1 VRVGHVSKT
10 LLERTELP
18 AEAIAVLSSLTSN
31 WSLLADFALS
41 DLILWVPTW
50 NEGGMVAVAQIRP
63 ATAPTT
69 LAEDVVGSF
78 APRGRFHYLDQAEV
92 LGRATINRDIAA
104 PLSPVGVEAIPVK
117 LGEQVIGVI
126 ARHASEAPRVAG
138 QLEQVY
144 LESADAIFAMIA
156 GGQAWL
162 PESLDEFDRWEMP
175 RAGDGLLRLDATG
188 KVNFASPNAV
198 SSFRKM
204 GLALDLV
211 GQQFF
216 EIVKRMSVAPAGMSA
231 PLVKV
236 ARGGASTMAD
246 LDGDG
251 ATLMLASHFL
261 CPPPTT
267 SGLETG
273 AECTVIVIKD
283 VTDVRE
289 HQRELLSKDAII
301 KEINHRVKN
310 NLQMVTSVLRLQSR
324 RASDPGVVEALRDAQ
339 SRIGIIAA
347 IHDSLSLEGAT
358 SIDFDVLVESLLG
371 LIHDDSVDLETAM
384 QGSIG
389 TVNSRIATPMAM
401 AVSELIHNSVKHARG
416 TEILVQAKREVGA
429 LTVSVSDNGI
439 GATDSPMTS
448 SMPLSEFPNCGLGLT
463 IVSDL
468 IVGELNGQVRIEP
481 TSFID
486 GLGRGTSVRIT
497 VPLARRDSPG
507 A

>member
-1 VRVGHVSKT
+1 VGVGHVSKT
-10 LLERTELP
+10 LQERTELP

-31 WSLLADFALS
+31 WSLLADLALS

-63 ATAPTT
+63 ATAPTS

-92 LGRATINRDIAA
+92 LGRATIKREIDA

-117 LGEQVIGVI
+117 LDERVIGVI
-126 ARHASEAPRVAG
+126 ARHSSEAPRVAG

-144 LESADAIFAMIA
+144 LESADAIFSMIA
-156 GGQAWL
+156 DGQSWL
-162 PESLDEFDRWEMP
+162 PESLDEFDTWEMP
-175 RAGDGLLRLDATG
+175 RAGDGVLRLDALG

-216 EIVKRMSVAPAGMSA
+216 EIVKKMSVAPAGMSA
-231 PLVKV
+231 PLVKL
-236 ARGGASTMAD
+236 ARGGASTLAD
-246 LDGDG
+246 LDGHG
-251 ATLMLASHFL
+251 ATLMLASYFL
-261 CPPPTT
+261 CPVVTT
-267 SGLETG
+267 SSLGKGTQS
-273 AECTVIVIKD
+273 TVIVIKD

-289 HQRELLSKDAII
+289 HQRELLTKDAII

-339 SRIGIIAA
+339 SRIGVIAA

-358 SIDFDVLVESLLG
+358 SIDFDALVKSLLG
-371 LIHDDSVDLETAM
+371 LIHDDRVHLETAM

-389 TVNSRIATPMAM
+389 TVSSRIATPMAM
-401 AVSELIHNSVKHARG
+401 AVSELIHNSVKHARC
-416 TEILVQAKREVGA
+416 TKILVQAKRDVGV
-429 LTVSVSDNGI
+429 LSVSVTDNGI
-439 GATDSPMTS
+439 GVMSSPMTS
-448 SMPLSEFPNCGLGLT
+448 SMSLSEFPNVGLGLT

-481 TSFID
+481 TEFTD
-486 GLGRGTSVRIT
+486 GVGRGTSVRII
-497 VPLARRDSPG
+497 VPLARRDAG

>member
-1 VRVGHVSKT
+1 MRVGNVAKT
-10 LLERTELP
+10 LQERTELP
-18 AEAIAVLSSLTSN
+18 DEAIAVLSSLASN

-41 DLILWVPTW
+41 DLVLWVPTW

-78 APRGRFHYLDQAEV
+78 APRGRFHFLDQAEV
-92 LGRATINRDIAA
+92 LGRATITRDVAK
-104 PLSPVGVEAIPVK
+104 PLSPIGVEAIPVK
-117 LGEQVIGVI
+117 WGDQVIGVI
-126 ARHASEAPRVAG
+126 ARHCSEAPRVAG

-156 GGQAWL
+156 GGVPWL
-162 PESLDEFDRWEMP
+162 PESLDGFDGWEMP
-175 RAGDGLLRLDATG
+175 RAGDGVMRLDVSG
-188 KVNFASPNAV
+188 KVDFASPNAV

-204 GLALDLV
+204 GLAIDLV

-216 EIVKRMSVAPAGMSA
+216 EIVKKMSVAPAGMSA
-231 PLVKV
+231 SLVKV
-236 ARGGASTMAD
+236 ARGGATAIAD

-261 CPPPTT
+261 CPGPTI

-273 AECTVIVIKD
+273 VQCTVIVIKD

-289 HQRELLSKDAII
+289 HQKELLSKDAII

-324 RASDPGVVEALRDAQ
+324 RASDPGVTEALRDAQ
-339 SRIGIIAA
+339 ARIGVIAA

-358 SIDFDVLVESLLG
+358 SIDFDAFIESLFG
-371 LIHDDSVDLETAM
+371 LIRDDGVELETQM

-389 TVNSRIATPMAM
+389 TVNSRIATPIAM
-401 AVSELIHNSVKHARG
+401 AVSELIHNSEKHAQA
-416 TEILVQAKREVGA
+416 TKILVQAGHEVGQ

-439 GATDSPMTS
+439 GATDSQMS
-448 SMPLSEFPNCGLGLT
+448 LSEFTACGLGLT

-468 IVGELNGQVRIEP
+468 IVGELNGHVEIEP
-481 TSFID
+481 MELIEGVGS
-486 GLGRGTSVRIT
+486 GTTVRIT
-497 VPLARRDSPG
+497 VPLSRRDAG

>member
-1 VRVGHVSKT
+1 MGNVTKT
-10 LLERTELP
+10 LQERTELP
-18 AEAIAVLSSLTSN
+18 VEAIEALGSLTSN

-41 DLILWVPTW
+41 DLVLWVPTW

-78 APRGRFHYLDQAEV
+78 APRGRFHFLDQAEV
-92 LGRATINRDIAA
+92 LGRATITRDGSR
-104 PLSPVGVEAIPVK
+104 PLSPIGVEAIPVK
-117 LGEQVIGVI
+117 LGDQVIGVI
-126 ARHASEAPRVAG
+126 ARHCSEAPRVAG

-156 GGQAWL
+156 EGQSWL
-162 PESLDEFDRWEMP
+162 PESLDGFDGWELP
-175 RAGDGLLRLDATG
+175 RAGDGVMRLDATG
-188 KVNFASPNAV
+188 KVDFASPNAV

-204 GLALDLV
+204 GLAIDLV

-216 EIVKRMSVAPAGMSA
+216 EIVKRMSTAPAGMSA
-231 PLVKV
+231 PLIKL
-236 ARGGASTMAD
+236 ARGGATATAD

-261 CPPPTT
+261 RPGPTT
-267 SGLETG
+267 LGLDTG
-273 AECTVIVIKD
+273 PHCTVIVIKD

-289 HQRELLSKDAII
+289 HQKELLSKDAII

-310 NLQMVTSVLRLQSR
+310 NLQMVTSVLRLQGR
-324 RASDPGVVEALRDAQ
+324 RASDRGVTEALRDAQ
-339 SRIGIIAA
+339 ARIGVIAA

-358 SIDFDVLVESLLG
+358 SIDLDALIESLFG
-371 LIHDDSVDLETAM
+371 LVHDESVELETVM
-384 QGSIG
+384 QGSVG
-389 TVNSRIATPMAM
+389 TVNSRIATPIAM
-401 AVSELIHNSVKHARG
+401 AVSELIHNSVKHARA
-416 TEILVQAKREVGA
+416 TKIVVQAKREVGQ

-439 GATDSPMTS
+439 GATEIA
-448 SMPLSEFPNCGLGLT
+448 MPLSEFPASGLGLT

-468 IVGELNGQVRIEP
+468 IAGELNGHVEIGPADLIE
-481 TSFID
+481 
-486 GLGRGTSVRIT
+486 GLGRGTLVRVT
-497 VPLARRDSPG
+497 VPMSRRDAG

>member
-1 VRVGHVSKT
+1 VRVGNVAKT
-10 LLERTELP
+10 LQERTELP
-18 AEAIAVLSSLTSN
+18 DEAIAVLSSLTSN

-41 DLILWVPTW
+41 DLVLWVPTW

-78 APRGRFHYLDQAEV
+78 APRGRFHFLDQAEV
-92 LGRATINRDIAA
+92 LGRATITRNAAA
-104 PLSPVGVEAIPVK
+104 PLSPIGVEAIPVK

-126 ARHASEAPRVAG
+126 ARHCSEAPRVAG

-156 GGQAWL
+156 GGQSWL
-162 PESLDEFDRWEMP
+162 PESLDGFDRWEMP
-175 RAGDGLLRLDATG
+175 RAGDGVMRLDASG
-188 KVNFASPNAV
+188 KVDFASPNAV

-204 GLALDLV
+204 GLAIDLV

-231 PLVKV
+231 SLVKL
-236 ARGGASTMAD
+236 ARGGATAIAD

-261 CPPPTT
+261 CPATT
-267 SGLETG
+267 LSDLEPGT
-273 AECTVIVIKD
+273 ECTVIVIKD

-289 HQRELLSKDAII
+289 HQKELLSKDAII

-324 RASDPGVVEALRDAQ
+324 RASDSGVREALRDAQ
-339 SRIGIIAA
+339 ARIGVIAA

-358 SIDFDVLVESLLG
+358 SIDFDPLIESLFG
-371 LIHDDSVDLETAM
+371 LIHDDNVELETAM

-389 TVNSRIATPMAM
+389 TVNSRIATPIAM
-401 AVSELIHNSVKHARG
+401 AVSELIHNSVKHAQA
-416 TEILVQAKREVGA
+416 TKILVQAGREVGQ

-439 GATDSPMTS
+439 GATSSPMK
-448 SMPLSEFPNCGLGLT
+448 LSEFPDCGLGLT

-468 IVGELNGQVRIEP
+468 IVGELNGQVEIEP
-481 TSFID
+481 VELID
-486 GLGRGTSVRIT
+486 GVGNGTMVCIT
-497 VPLARRDSPG
+497 VPLSRRDAG

>member
-10 LLERTELP
+10 LQERTELP
-18 AEAIAVLSSLTSN
+18 AEAIGALASLTSN

-69 LAEDVVGSF
+69 LSEDVVGSF

-92 LGRATINRDIAA
+92 LGRATIERDSDA
-104 PLSPVGVEAIPVK
+104 PLSPIGVEAIPVK
-117 LGEQVIGVI
+117 MGEQVIGVI
-126 ARHASEAPRVAG
+126 ARHCSEAPRVAG

-144 LESADAIFAMIA
+144 LESADAIFAMIEA
-156 GGQAWL
+156 GQSWM
-162 PESLDEFDRWEMP
+162 PESLDEFDRWEVP
-175 RAGDGLLRLDATG
+175 RAGDGVLRLDATG

-204 GLALDLV
+204 GLAIDLV
-211 GQQFF
+211 GQNFF
-216 EIVKRMSVAPAGMSA
+216 EIVKRMSIAPAGMSA
-231 PLVKV
+231 GLVKV
-236 ARGGASTMAD
+236 ARGGATTLAD

-261 CPPPTT
+261 CPSPKVL
-267 SGLETG
+267 GLELG
-273 AECTVIVIKD
+273 AQCTVIVIKD

-289 HQRELLSKDAII
+289 HQKELLSKDAII

-339 SRIGIIAA
+339 SRIGVIAA

-358 SIDFDVLVESLLG
+358 SIDFDELVELLLG
-371 LIHDDSVDLETAM
+371 LIHDDSGKIETAM
-384 QGSIG
+384 QGAIG

-401 AVSELIHNSVKHARG
+401 AVSELIHNSVKHAG
-416 TEILVQAKREVGA
+416 ATQILVQSKREVGVI
-429 LTVSVSDNGI
+429 TVSVIDNGI
-439 GATDSPMTS
+439 GAAEYPMA
-448 SMPLSEFPNCGLGLT
+448 LGEFPARGLGLT

-468 IVGELNGQVRIEP
+468 IVGELSGQVHIEP
-481 TSFID
+481 TDVID
-486 GLGRGTSVRIT
+486 GLGRGTRVQIT
-497 VPLARRDSPG
+497 VPLSRRDSG
-507 A
+507 I

>member
-1 VRVGHVSKT
+1 VRVGNVAKT
-10 LLERTELP
+10 LQERTELP
-18 AEAIAVLSSLTSN
+18 DEAIAVLSSLTSN

-41 DLILWVPTW
+41 DLVLWVPTW

-78 APRGRFHYLDQAEV
+78 APRGRFHFLDQAEV
-92 LGRATINRDIAA
+92 LGRATITRNAAA
-104 PLSPVGVEAIPVK
+104 PLSPIGVEAIPVK

-126 ARHASEAPRVAG
+126 ARHCSEAPRVAG

-144 LESADAIFAMIA
+144 LESADVIFAMIA
-156 GGQAWL
+156 GGQSWL
-162 PESLDEFDRWEMP
+162 PESLDGFDRWEMP
-175 RAGDGLLRLDATG
+175 RAGDGVMRLDASG
-188 KVNFASPNAV
+188 KVDFASPNAV

-204 GLALDLV
+204 GLAIDLV

-231 PLVKV
+231 SLVKL
-236 ARGGASTMAD
+236 ARGGATAIAD

-261 CPPPTT
+261 CPATT
-267 SGLETG
+267 LSDLEPGT
-273 AECTVIVIKD
+273 ECTVIVIKD

-289 HQRELLSKDAII
+289 HQKELLSKDAII

-324 RASDPGVVEALRDAQ
+324 RASDSGVREALRDAQ
-339 SRIGIIAA
+339 ARIGVIAA

-358 SIDFDVLVESLLG
+358 SIDFDPLIESLFG
-371 LIHDDSVDLETAM
+371 LIHDDNVELETAM

-389 TVNSRIATPMAM
+389 TVNSRIATPIAM
-401 AVSELIHNSVKHARG
+401 AVSELIHNSVKHAQA
-416 TEILVQAKREVGA
+416 TKILVQAGREVGQ

-439 GATDSPMTS
+439 GATSSPMK
-448 SMPLSEFPNCGLGLT
+448 LSEFPDCGLGLT

-468 IVGELNGQVRIEP
+468 IVGELNGQVEIEP
-481 TSFID
+481 VELID
-486 GLGRGTSVRIT
+486 GVGNGTMVCIT
-497 VPLARRDSPG
+497 VPLSRRDAG

>member
-1 VRVGHVSKT
+1 MRVGHVSKT
-10 LLERTELP
+10 LQERTELP
-18 AEAIAVLSSLTSN
+18 VEAIAVLASLTSN

-50 NEGGMVAVAQIRP
+50 NEGGMFAVAQIRP

-92 LGRATINRDIAA
+92 LGRATIKRDSAA
-104 PLSPVGVEAIPVK
+104 PLSPIGVEAIPIK
-117 LGEQVIGVI
+117 LGEEVIGVI
-126 ARHASEAPRVAG
+126 VRHCSEAPRVAG

-156 GGQAWL
+156 GGQSWL
-162 PESLDEFDRWEMP
+162 PKSLDEFDRWEMP
-175 RAGDGLLRLDATG
+175 QAGDGVLRLDAMG
-188 KVNFASPNAV
+188 RVNFASPNAV

-204 GLALDLV
+204 GLAIDLV
-211 GQQFF
+211 GQQFS
-216 EIVKRMSVAPAGMSA
+216 EIVKKMSVAPAGMSA
-231 PLVKV
+231 QLVKV
-236 ARGGASTMAD
+236 ARGGATAMAD

-261 CPPPTT
+261 CPKST
-267 SGLETG
+267 SAGLETG
-273 AECTVIVIKD
+273 ARCTVIVIKD
-283 VTDVRE
+283 VTNVRE

-339 SRIGIIAA
+339 SRIGVIAA
-347 IHDSLSLEGAT
+347 IHDSLSLGGET

-371 LIHDDSVDLETAM
+371 LINDDNVELKTAM

-389 TVNSRIATPMAM
+389 SVNSRIATPMAM

-416 TEILVQAKREVGA
+416 TEIIVRVTRGAGA

-439 GATDSPMTS
+439 GAMGSPPTS

-468 IVGELNGQVRIEP
+468 VVGELNGQVRIEP
-481 TSFID
+481 TDFVE
-486 GLGRGTSVRIT
+486 GVGRGTSVRVT
-497 VPLARRDSPG
+497 VPLARRDSG
-507 A
+507 I

>member
-1 VRVGHVSKT
+1 MRVGNVAKT
-10 LLERTELP
+10 LQERTELP
-18 AEAIAVLSSLTSN
+18 GEAIAVLSSLTFN

-41 DLILWVPTW
+41 DLVLWVPTW

-69 LAEDVVGSF
+69 LAEDVVSSF
-78 APRGRFHYLDQAEV
+78 APRGRFHFLDQAEV
-92 LGRATINRDIAA
+92 LGRATITRNVAA
-104 PLSPVGVEAIPVK
+104 PLSPLGVEAIPVK

-126 ARHASEAPRVAG
+126 ARHCSAAPRVAG

-156 GGQAWL
+156 GGQSWL
-162 PESLDEFDRWEMP
+162 PESFDGFDRWEMP
-175 RAGDGLLRLDATG
+175 RAGDGVMRLDASG
-188 KVNFASPNAV
+188 QVNFASPNAV

-204 GLALDLV
+204 GLAIDLV

-216 EIVKRMSVAPAGMSA
+216 EIVKRMSDAPAGMSA
-231 PLVKV
+231 SLVKL
-236 ARGGASTMAD
+236 ARGGATAIAD

-251 ATLMLASHFL
+251 ATLMLASYFL
-261 CPPPTT
+261 CPGPAI
-267 SGLETG
+267 SGIETG
-273 AECTVIVIKD
+273 TECTVIVIKD

-289 HQRELLSKDAII
+289 HQKELLSKDAII

-324 RASDPGVVEALRDAQ
+324 RASDSGVREALRDAQ
-339 SRIGIIAA
+339 ARIGVIAA

-358 SIDFDVLVESLLG
+358 SIDFDLLIESLFG
-371 LIHDDSVDLETAM
+371 LIHDDNVELETAM

-389 TVNSRIATPMAM
+389 TVNSRIATPIAM
-401 AVSELIHNSVKHARG
+401 AVSELIHNSVKHAQA
-416 TEILVQAKREVGA
+416 TKILVQAGREAGQ

-439 GATDSPMTS
+439 GATSSPMK
-448 SMPLSEFPNCGLGLT
+448 LNEFPDCGLGLT

-468 IVGELNGQVRIEP
+468 IVGELNGQVEIEP
-481 TSFID
+481 AELID
-486 GLGRGTSVRIT
+486 GVGNGTLVCLT
-497 VPLARRDSPG
+497 VPLSRRDAG

>member
-1 VRVGHVSKT
+1 MPV
-10 LLERTELP
+10 
-18 AEAIAVLSSLTSN
+18 EAIAVLDSLTSY

-41 DLILWVPTW
+41 DLVLWVPTW

-78 APRGRFHYLDQAEV
+78 APRGRFHFLDQAEV
-92 LGRATINRDIAA
+92 LGRATITRDVAR

-117 LGEQVIGVI
+117 LGDQVIGVI
-126 ARHASEAPRVAG
+126 ARHCSEAPRVAG

-156 GGQAWL
+156 EGQPWL
-162 PESLDEFDRWEMP
+162 PESLHGFDRWEMP
-175 RAGDGLLRLDATG
+175 RAGDGVMRLDTSG
-188 KVNFASPNAV
+188 KVDFASPNAV

-204 GLALDLV
+204 GLAIDLV

-216 EIVKRMSVAPAGMSA
+216 EIVKRMSIAPAGMSA
-231 PLVKV
+231 PLAKL
-236 ARGGASTMAD
+236 ARGGATEIAD

-251 ATLMLASHFL
+251 ATVMLASHFL
-261 CPPPTT
+261 CPGPTT
-267 SGLETG
+267 LNLQTR
-273 AECTVIVIKD
+273 AHCTVIVIKD

-289 HQRELLSKDAII
+289 HQKELLSKDAII

-310 NLQMVTSVLRLQSR
+310 NLQMVTSVLRLQGR
-324 RASDPGVVEALRDAQ
+324 RSSDPGVTEALRDAQ
-339 SRIGIIAA
+339 ARIGVIAA

-358 SIDFDVLVESLLG
+358 NIDFDALIESLFG
-371 LIHDDSVDLETAM
+371 LIHDDSVELETAM

-389 TVNSRIATPMAM
+389 TVNSRIATPVAM
-401 AVSELIHNSVKHARG
+401 AVSELIHNTVKHAKA
-416 TEILVQAKREVGA
+416 TKILVQAGREVGQ

-439 GATDSPMTS
+439 GATNS
-448 SMPLSEFPNCGLGLT
+448 SMPLSEFPACGLGLT

-468 IVGELNGQVRIEP
+468 IAGELNGHVEIGPMEL
-481 TSFID
+481 ID
-486 GLGRGTSVRIT
+486 GIGRGTLVRMS
-497 VPLARRDSPG
+497 VPLSRREVG

>member
-1 VRVGHVSKT
+1 M
-10 LLERTELP
+10 P
-18 AEAIAVLSSLTSN
+18 DEAIAVLSSLTSN

-41 DLILWVPTW
+41 DLVLWVPTW

-78 APRGRFHYLDQAEV
+78 APRGRFHFLDQAEV
-92 LGRATINRDIAA
+92 LGRATIKRDVTA
-104 PLSPVGVEAIPVK
+104 PLSPIGVEAIPVK
-117 LGEQVIGVI
+117 LGEQVIGVL
-126 ARHASEAPRVAG
+126 ARHCSEAPRVAG

-156 GGQAWL
+156 GGQSWL
-162 PESLDEFDRWEMP
+162 PESRDGFDRWEMP
-175 RAGDGLLRLDATG
+175 RAGDGVVRLDASG

-204 GLALDLV
+204 GLAIDLV

-231 PLVKV
+231 SLVKL
-236 ARGGASTMAD
+236 ARGGATAMAD

-251 ATLMLASHFL
+251 ATLMLSSHFL
-261 CPPPTT
+261 SPGPAL
-267 SGLETG
+267 SGLEMG
-273 AECTVIVIKD
+273 EHCTVIVIKD

-289 HQRELLSKDAII
+289 HQKELLSKDAII

-324 RASDPGVVEALRDAQ
+324 RAKDPGVKEALRDAQ
-339 SRIGIIAA
+339 ARIGVIAA

-358 SIDFDVLVESLLG
+358 SIDFDVLIESLFG
-371 LIHDDSVDLETAM
+371 LIHDDSVELETEM

-389 TVNSRIATPMAM
+389 TVTSRIATPMAM
-401 AVSELIHNSVKHARG
+401 AVSELIHNSVKHAQA
-416 TEILVQAKREVGA
+416 TKIWVKAKREVGQLA
-429 LTVSVSDNGI
+429 VSVSDNGI
-439 GATDSPMTS
+439 GATSSPMK
-448 SMPLSEFPNCGLGLT
+448 LSEFPTCGLGLT

-468 IVGELNGQVRIEP
+468 IVGELNGQVEIEP
-481 TSFID
+481 SEFIE
-486 GLGRGTSVRIT
+486 GVGNGTTVRIT
-497 VPLARRDSPG
+497 VPLSRRDAG